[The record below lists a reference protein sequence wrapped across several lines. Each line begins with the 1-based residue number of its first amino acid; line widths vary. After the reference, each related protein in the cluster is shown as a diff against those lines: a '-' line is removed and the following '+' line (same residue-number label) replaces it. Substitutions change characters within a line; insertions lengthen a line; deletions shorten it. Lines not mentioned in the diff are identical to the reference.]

1 MDIVMMV
8 DMDTVMGEDMVTVM
22 EGMVVAEV
30 KLCRWHSS
38 ILVLNMEDIN
48 FY

>member
-8 DMDTVMGEDMVTVM
+8 DMDTVMGEDMVIVM

-30 KLCRWHSS
+30 KLCRWHIS
-38 ILVLNMEDIN
+38 IFLILTLIRRI
-48 FY
+48 